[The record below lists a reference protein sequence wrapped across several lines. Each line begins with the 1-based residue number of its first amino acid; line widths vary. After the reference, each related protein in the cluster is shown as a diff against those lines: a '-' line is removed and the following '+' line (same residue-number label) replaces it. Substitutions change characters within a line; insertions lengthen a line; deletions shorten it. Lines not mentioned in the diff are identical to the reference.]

1 MKKFIVFAMLI
12 MAIGFSSCSDVEMPD
27 SEVLNGTYLTRSGQ
41 AVTSEDSMLSFNSQE
56 DFQAAVSQLESL
68 SSEEEK
74 TTWVKAQYPNFRSIQ
89 ILYKE
94 AMDEM
99 ADIEDLNEERYNAFQ
114 QKYMGLYFPKYMED
128 AGFYVPMSNLDASYL
143 VNKDC
148 NVEVGGTVINLRDI
162 EDYNKLTELGRS
174 YYSNESP
181 MALSDMASF
190 NLNSTSMN
198 SVGPEYDSGWKT
210 YDKRKVKLKAR
221 RRFTS
226 YSPNPAI
233 KGSKSLLHLEFCF
246 RKKTWIG
253 WVNYSST
260 STIVF
265 KANIPGLGWTNE
277 LTFSKNGSSSHD
289 SEFEYPIKISSDASH
304 TYYTFGEAPCV
315 AQITFR
321 GVSSQLN
328 YSWNMPGCQCITP
341 RTSSPVLILP
351 SY

>member
-1 MKKFIVFAMLI
+1 
-12 MAIGFSSCSDVEMPD
+12 
-27 SEVLNGTYLTRSGQ
+27 
-41 AVTSEDSMLSFNSQE
+41 MLSFNSQD
-56 DFQAAVSQLESL
+56 DFQAAVTYIESL
-68 SSEEEK
+68 SSEEDK
-74 TTWVKAQYPNFRSIQ
+74 MNWVKENYPHFKSIQ
-89 ILYKE
+89 SLYWE
-94 AMDEM
+94 AMEDM
-99 ADIEDLNEERYNAFQ
+99 SKMEDLDNDKYDAFQ
-114 QKYMGLYFPKYMED
+114 QKYLGLYFPRYLED
-128 AGFYVPMSNLDASYL
+128 AGFYVPMVNLDAAFL
-143 VNKDC
+143 VNKEC
-148 NVEVGGTVINLRDI
+148 NVKIAGRVMNLRDI
-162 EDYNKLTELGRS
+162 EDYAKLIELGRA

-181 MALSDMASF
+181 MPISDLASF

-233 KGSKSLLHLEFCF
+233 KGSKSLFHLEFCF
-246 RKKTWIG
+246 RKKTWLG

-265 KANIPGLGWTNE
+265 KVNIPGLGWTKD
-277 LTFSKNGSSSHD
+277 LTFSNNGSSSHD
-289 SEFEYPIKISSDASH
+289 SEFEYPIKISSDANN

-321 GVSSQLN
+321 GVSSQLS
-328 YSWNMPGCQCITP
+328 YSWDMPGSHCVTP
-341 RTSSPVLILP
+341 RTSSPALILP